1 MYVFVNSIERRMLC
15 ANSKLNYESYSITQI
30 EQTKSNGWFVH
41 LKPETYMKSQ
51 DSSQLKLGKNHHLPT
66 CLPIYIS
73 IWHKCLWNYIKMTK
87 VCKFWNWTF
96 WFCHIVIFATLK
108 THNFFNMICK
118 FNNIIYN
125 AWKKLFNVTSIF
137 LIKLNLIS
145 RISIT
150 CNLIMYQQKKINLIN
165 DEYKR
170 ITHEIV
176 CLNMSAMGKANSWG
190 KSKASLKG
198 KWKFMKNV
206 GR

>member
-1 MYVFVNSIERRMLC
+1 LYVFVNSIEKDVMCKFQVELWIIFNYTNWTNQMKWVIC
-15 ANSKLNYESYSITQI
+15 AFETWVLHEITRLI
-30 EQTKSNGWFVH
+30 TTQTWEKSS
-41 LKPETYMKSQ
+41 LAY
-51 DSSQLKLGKNHHLPT
+51 LP
-66 CLPIYIS
+66 PYIYI
-73 IWHKCLWNYIKMTK
+73 WHRCLWNYIKMTK
-87 VCKFWNWTF
+87 MCKFWNWTF

-108 THNFFNMICK
+108 THNFFYMIYK

-125 AWKKLFNVTSIF
+125 AWKRLFNVTSIF

-145 RISIT
+145 QISIT

>member
-1 MYVFVNSIERRMLC
+1 MQIPSWIINHIQLH
-15 ANSKLNYESYSITQI
+15 KLNKPNEMGDLCIWNLRLTWNHKTHHNSNLRKIT
-30 EQTKSNGWFVH
+30 
-41 LKPETYMKSQ
+41 
-51 DSSQLKLGKNHHLPT
+51 T
-66 CLPIYIS
+66 CLLASLYIYIYIY
-73 IWHKCLWNYIKMTK
+73 IWHRCLWNYIKMTK
-87 VCKFWNWTF
+87 MCKFWNWTF

-190 KSKASLKG
+190 NPKLH
-198 KWKFMKNV
+198 
-206 GR
+206 